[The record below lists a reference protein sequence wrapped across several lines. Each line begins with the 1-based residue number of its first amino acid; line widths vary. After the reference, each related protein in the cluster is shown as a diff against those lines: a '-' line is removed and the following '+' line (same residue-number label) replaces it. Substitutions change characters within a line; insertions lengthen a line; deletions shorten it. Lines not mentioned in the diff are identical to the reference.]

1 MGNWS
6 CGFSLFI
13 NTLPSPECDFF
24 QLVTREPM
32 LTFMARLSN
41 GRGKSR
47 GPINSPRPPQV
58 SQDEQ
63 PQGLDVKHCGIIPS
77 SIFFSP
83 LFFFC

>member
-1 MGNWS
+1 
-6 CGFSLFI
+6 
-13 NTLPSPECDFF
+13 
-24 QLVTREPM
+24 M

-77 SIFFSP
+77 SIFFFSP
-83 LFFFC
+83 FLLLLALSLGCGLIIFNIAS